1 MATGGARALEIQRN
15 VVDRYV
21 GARPVSGGGCVR
33 LLNAALLSAG
43 PCRRLTKEL
52 KSYEKEL
59 AKQQERVDAM
69 KARGEEEH
77 EVRQQVRLEHAG
89 FGAQGCGRG
98 LEVWGA
104 GGSVTGLGRW

>member
-15 VVDRYV
+15 VVDRYTDLGMFLGGPVPLLTEV
-21 GARPVSGGGCVR
+21 GLLRP
-33 LLNAALLSAG
+33 

-59 AKQQERVDAM
+59 AKQQERVDGM

-77 EVRQQVRLEHAG
+77 EVRQQVRLNLE
-89 FGAQGCGRG
+89 QG
-98 LEVWGA
+98 LA
-104 GGSVTGLGRW
+104 GSVADGLDAHEGVG